1 MEEAKYELRTRLQ
14 ERCGRLVPVQILADL
29 LDVRDEK
36 WHNAIEGY
44 MGNNKLLL
52 VVTELCKRCHG
63 NLSGMDKKR
72 FSRAAV
78 LDTEKVLSSDKRQ
91 RQVLWQRRCW
101 RKKSMSGRIL
111 ISSLEM

>member
-1 MEEAKYELRTRLQ
+1 
-14 ERCGRLVPVQILADL
+14 
-29 LDVRDEK
+29 
-36 WHNAIEGY
+36 

-52 VVTELCKRCHG
+52 VVEPNYVKDAMEIYQ
-63 NLSGMDKKR
+63 GMDKKR